1 MAPSE
6 NEGIHEG
13 VFRRGRETP
22 LHLKCVVALS
32 DRTMALKVAE
42 KRLVGADEVMVTE
55 LSGAELRALRVKDG
69 TDIFL

>member
-1 MAPSE
+1 
-6 NEGIHEG
+6 
-13 VFRRGRETP
+13 
-22 LHLKCVVALS
+22 
-32 DRTMALKVAE
+32 MALKVAE